1 MCRCQWDCCHF
12 RRYVLNDVCV
22 CVCVYIYI
30 YVCVCDCCAERTH
43 LVHIDTLDIL
53 ALASEC
59 VAVALSP
66 KDSFE
71 LGKTYVIH
79 FGAARNCTTVIRR
92 RLTSGNEAVDITLP
106 GRVCSD
112 QHWVKYWICLLAG
125 HLYVGVGKQPGQQCL
140 GSMDDSLYH
149 QLRTGIDAVRF
160 VGLGHSALGKH
171 ATALK
176 LRNVCVCSV
185 PEYLPPLLQLLPPEL
200 PIVNVDDA
208 SSADLQTIMED
219 YQKECSKAKKRA
231 EKFGIPYKEPPPQA
245 SFQWSQAQKNRA
257 NSQKGF
263 ITGMDITSPEQL
275 EKQRARAVRFKAT
288 KREHDEDEKSEQTED
303 DDLSVSE
310 AWENEELVREHRW
323 DPPKSLWTVIPD
335 NQDDEKDEYS
345 MEITAHPLLLP
356 EKLHICSIDW
366 AAFKQIR
373 TDDIMAY
380 FSTYGPSYVEW
391 LGEVSCNIL
400 FEDKF
405 SAARALNSMS
415 QVIPSPPPVELS
427 RDATE
432 DGFEPYV
439 APDFGTMGWR
449 FCQKPIQKVTKDR
462 YGRVGTRARIMMR
475 VANSQDIL
483 VEKPTSFP
491 NPPPGFST
499 TRVLGPGC
507 NFGHRNKRQ
516 RRMPKDDEDDE
527 NQDHPGLLRGLRSSR
542 DGYSVDAMRMERL
555 EGYQE
560 GNAADEAG
568 GLAALTK
575 P

>member
-1 MCRCQWDCCHF
+1 MAR
-12 RRYVLNDVCV
+12 
-22 CVCVYIYI
+22 
-30 YVCVCDCCAERTH
+30 
-43 LVHIDTLDIL
+43 
-53 ALASEC
+53 EC

-79 FGAARNCTTVIRR
+79 FGAAGNSTTVIRR
-92 RLTSGNEAVDITLP
+92 RLASGNEAVDVTLP

-140 GSMDDSLYH
+140 GSLDDSLYH
-149 QLRTGIDAVRF
+149 QLRSGIDAVRF
-160 VGLGHSALGKH
+160 VGLGHSALGKY

-176 LRNVCVCSV
+176 VRNVCVCSV

-200 PIVNVDDA
+200 PIVNVDEA
-208 SSADLQTIMED
+208 SSADLQIIMED

-257 NSQKGF
+257 NSQKVF
-263 ITGMDITSPEQL
+263 ITGMDIMSPEQL
-275 EKQRARAVRFKAT
+275 EKQKARAIRFKAT
-288 KREHDEDEKSEQTED
+288 KREHDEDENTEQTED
-303 DDLSVSE
+303 DVMDEDVLSVTK

-323 DPPKSLWTVIPD
+323 DPPKSLWTVIPEK
-335 NQDDEKDEYS
+335 QDDDDDDKGDQYS
-345 MEITAHPLLLP
+345 MEITAEPLPLP
-356 EKLHICSIDW
+356 EKVHICSIDW

-380 FSTYGPSYVEW
+380 FSIYGPSNVEW
-391 LGEVSCNIL
+391 LGEISCNVL

-405 SAARALNSMS
+405 SAARALNCMS
-415 QVIPSPPPVELS
+415 QVIPSPPPIELS
-427 RDATE
+427 RNSTE
-432 DGFEPYV
+432 EGHEPYV

-449 FCQKPIQKVTKDR
+449 FCQKPILKVTKDR
-462 YGRVGTRARIMMR
+462 YGRVGTRARIIMR

-483 VEKPTSFP
+483 VEKPTLFP
-491 NPPPGFST
+491 KPPPGFTT
-499 TRVLGPGC
+499 TRVLGPGDD
-507 NFGHRNKRQ
+507 FGHHRKRQ
-516 RRMPKDDEDDE
+516 RRMPKEDDED
-527 NQDHPGLLRGLRSSR
+527 QDHPGLLRGLRSSR
-542 DGYSVDAMRMERL
+542 DGYSVDDMRMERL
-555 EGYQE
+555 EGYQQ

-568 GLAALTK
+568 GLAALTI
-575 P
+575 PEETVPWDEESSIAEA